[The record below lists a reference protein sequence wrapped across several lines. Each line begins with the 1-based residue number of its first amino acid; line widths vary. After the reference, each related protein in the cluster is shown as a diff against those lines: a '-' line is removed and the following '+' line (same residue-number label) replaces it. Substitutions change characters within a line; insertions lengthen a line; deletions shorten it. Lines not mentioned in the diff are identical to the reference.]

1 MKGLVETLSDIPL
14 NKVKVLYSTY
24 LYKNDVRTYSKYK
37 IKSMFIRWN
46 LSDVIKI
53 DENYNPIKI
62 SIMLN

>member
-37 IKSMFIRWN
+37 IKSMFIR
-46 LSDVIKI
+46 
-53 DENYNPIKI
+53 
-62 SIMLN
+62 